1 MIQKKEPKVPERNV
15 GMEILEG
22 IRDIKAHKAGK
33 KMLRTRI
40 LKAPS
45 PPQVIRARL
54 KLSQSDFTG
63 LMGVSLRTVQDWEQV
78 RRKPSGSAVV
88 LLRIAEEK
96 PEVFMEFS

>member
-1 MIQKKEPKVPERNV
+1 MSERNV

-33 KMLRTRI
+33 KMLRTRV
-40 LKAPS
+40 LKAPA

-54 KLSQSDFTG
+54 KLSQSDFAG
-63 LMGVSLRTVQDWEQV
+63 LMGVSLRTVQDWEQG
-78 RRKPSGSAVV
+78 RRKPSGPAIV

-96 PEVFMEFS
+96 PEVFMELS